1 MRLTIHYAFS
11 LTLLFISSFV
21 LASPELIIA
30 SSFNI
35 KAVNGTIY
43 SSGIINQDRRIKLR
57 PGKNL
62 LAIEYEEVFD
72 DENGDSFDVIKSSP
86 FLLTVYLNKDTVY
99 QQKIVK
105 PSNAGAAR
113 KFINNPLFQIINT
126 SNKKQ
131 TEKVSFKL
139 VPLISDKKSYL
150 VYQTRLR
157 QNDTLDLSHPNPK
170 SSNINK
176 QNLIKSNQQSMPS
189 KMLNYWWQQASP
201 EEKEQFLNAIKGT
214 DKK

>member
-1 MRLTIHYAFS
+1 MRSTIYYAIS
-11 LTLLFISSFV
+11 LSLLFFSSFT
-21 LASPELIIA
+21 LASTELIIA

-35 KAVNGTIY
+35 KAVNGSIY
-43 SSGIINQDRRIKLR
+43 SSGIISQDRRVKLR

-105 PSNAGAAR
+105 PANADAAR
-113 KFINNPLFQIINT
+113 KFINNPLFEIINT

-131 TEKVSFKL
+131 SEKVNFQL

-150 VYQTRLR
+150 VHQTRLR

-170 SSNINK
+170 SSNIDK
-176 QNLIKSNQQSMPS
+176 QNLGKSSKQSMPS

-201 EEKEQFLNAIKGT
+201 EEKEKFLNSIKG
-214 DKK
+214 DNKK